1 MTEAEITEAIGA
13 RLLAT
18 AGLPE
23 VVWEN
28 KAASPDV
35 PYVRA
40 EIVFVGADDPTI
52 AGGAEVKTGFMMA
65 SVIGP
70 LDEFTTPGLT
80 LARAIADQFPF
91 GLRMDG
97 VLIHKPSEVLRGYR
111 DDTNWRTPVRVS
123 FRAF

>member
-18 AGLPE
+18 AGIPT

-28 KAASPDV
+28 KAADPAL

-40 EIVFVGADDPTI
+40 EIVFVGASDRTV
-52 AGGAEVKTGFMMA
+52 AGGAEVKTGFLMA

-70 LDEFTTPGLT
+70 QDEFTTPGLA
-80 LARAIADQFPF
+80 LARAIADQFPY
-91 GLRMDG
+91 GLRLDG
-97 VLIHKPSEVLRGYR
+97 VLIYTPSEVLRGYR
-111 DDTNWRTPVRVS
+111 DDPHWRTPVRVS
-123 FRAF
+123 FRAY